1 MTPPFVEKPTDS
13 KKQTFFYAPSFL
25 RVRHHKG
32 SMLKNIIIH
41 YMNKITAL
49 VILFLSIIIIISIFT
64 NDVIFENMS
73 HGRFMVV
80 AAIIN
85 DESETT
91 SNLEKVDAL
100 KKLNITDPK
109 IKKILESTDTS
120 NKEKI
125 EKIKDLIKSVTF

>member
-1 MTPPFVEKPTDS
+1 
-13 KKQTFFYAPSFL
+13 
-25 RVRHHKG
+25 
-32 SMLKNIIIH
+32 
-41 YMNKITAL
+41 MNKITAL

-64 NDVIFENMS
+64 NDLIFENMS
-73 HGRFMVV
+73 QGRFMIV

-100 KKLNITDPK
+100 KKLNITDTK

-125 EKIKDLIKSVTF
+125 EKINDLIKSVTF

>member
-1 MTPPFVEKPTDS
+1 
-13 KKQTFFYAPSFL
+13 
-25 RVRHHKG
+25 
-32 SMLKNIIIH
+32 
-41 YMNKITAL
+41 MNKITAL
-49 VILFLSIIIIISIFT
+49 VILFISIIIIISIFT

-73 HGRFMVV
+73 QGRFMVV
-80 AAIIN
+80 AAIVN

-100 KKLNITDPK
+100 KKLNITDTK

>member
-1 MTPPFVEKPTDS
+1 
-13 KKQTFFYAPSFL
+13 
-25 RVRHHKG
+25 
-32 SMLKNIIIH
+32 
-41 YMNKITAL
+41 MNKITAL

-73 HGRFMVV
+73 QGRFMVV

-100 KKLNITDPK
+100 KKLNITDTK

>member
-1 MTPPFVEKPTDS
+1 
-13 KKQTFFYAPSFL
+13 
-25 RVRHHKG
+25 
-32 SMLKNIIIH
+32 
-41 YMNKITAL
+41 MNKITAL

-73 HGRFMVV
+73 QGRFMVV

-125 EKIKDLIKSVTF
+125 EKIKDLIKSVTFN

>member
-1 MTPPFVEKPTDS
+1 
-13 KKQTFFYAPSFL
+13 
-25 RVRHHKG
+25 
-32 SMLKNIIIH
+32 MLKNIIIH

-73 HGRFMVV
+73 QGRFMVV

>member
-1 MTPPFVEKPTDS
+1 
-13 KKQTFFYAPSFL
+13 
-25 RVRHHKG
+25 
-32 SMLKNIIIH
+32 
-41 YMNKITAL
+41 MNKITAL

-73 HGRFMVV
+73 QGRFMVV
-80 AAIIN
+80 AAIVN

-100 KKLNITDPK
+100 KKLNITDTK